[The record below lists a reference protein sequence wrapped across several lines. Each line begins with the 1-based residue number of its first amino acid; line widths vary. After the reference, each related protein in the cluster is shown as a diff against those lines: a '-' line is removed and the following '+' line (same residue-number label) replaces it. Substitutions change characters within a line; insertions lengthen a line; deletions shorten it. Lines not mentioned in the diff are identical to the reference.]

1 MDATTSPATTHASS
15 RISWVLGLA
24 LGLLVI
30 AGALTYSHLN
40 DRITGLEKQSSEAQ
54 ATLNALTEK
63 SHLSAAE
70 IERLRSTTAHVAQA
84 VTSTSTEL
92 ASTRRKAAAL
102 AQQAAQTAQEV
113 DSVKQDTSNKLG
125 SINGDLSGVKG
136 EVTGVKTDVA
146 STKADLEATKM
157 QLQRAV
163 GDLGIQ
169 SGLIAHT
176 REDLEALRR
185 KGDRD
190 YFEFSLTKSKHP
202 TRVGPISIALKKSD
216 PKHERFTAVLFAD
229 DQKIEKKDKTI
240 NEPVQFYTGRGHA
253 LHEMVV
259 NQISKNKIT
268 GYISAPKYAD
278 GAAR

>member
-1 MDATTSPATTHASS
+1 MDDTTAPNPS
-15 RISWVLGLA
+15 RSTSHTSLMLGIA
-24 LGLLVI
+24 VGLLAI
-30 AGALTYSHLN
+30 GGAVTYSHLN
-40 DRITGLEKQSSEAQ
+40 DRITGLEKQSTEAQ
-54 ATLNALTEK
+54 ATINALTEK
-63 SHLSAAE
+63 THLSAAE

-84 VTSTSTEL
+84 VTSTSTQL
-92 ASTRRKAAAL
+92 ASTRRKAEAL

-113 DSVKQDTSNKLG
+113 DTVKQDTSSKFG
-125 SINGDLSGVKG
+125 SLNGDLSGVKG

-146 STKADLEATKM
+146 STKADLEDTKLK
-157 QLQRAV
+157 LQRAV
-163 GDLGIQ
+163 GDLGLQ

-202 TRVGPISIALKKSD
+202 TRVGPISIALKKAD

-268 GYISAPKYAD
+268 GYISAPKYTD